1 MDIMLQAYME
11 ETDELMQKAEDCIIR
26 LEKEYSSVEINE
38 LFRIA
43 HTIKGTSH
51 VIGFDDIGNL
61 MHKIEDMLD
70 YARNG
75 HILFDQCI
83 VSTCFEG
90 LDTVKKMLDNRNG
103 TCSLELKESLDSA
116 AYRISDTIEGLIKAN
131 KNKQEK
137 SVVEQTEVG
146 LVASLLNQRDKGKN
160 KYYISFFL
168 EEDAP
173 MVSPVFMMILKN
185 VEEIGSLT
193 YSSIDD
199 QYFKG
204 TSVDSEMKTLD
215 IIISTDMEETELYT
229 CFDIIYIERI
239 NIVDLSRSKLK
250 CNDVYLSNGGASS
263 TSCTTI
269 TQDLYGVFSKYLIRT
284 FRPEKDGFTNQKKT
298 FVNSIKKA
306 TTLMVIIDTSQL
318 IIIHENEIKE
328 LIELKRQ
335 LTIDNIE
342 MSIIVGGP
350 CDRRITNIFDSIRT
364 VEEFKVYRNEMEAV
378 RKVFRSDECFQKL
391 TKVAKEVL
399 FNDE

>member
-1 MDIMLQAYME
+1 MDTMLQAYME

-70 YARNG
+70 YTRNG
-75 HILFDQCI
+75 DILFDQSI

-90 LDTVKKMLDNRNG
+90 LDTVKKMLVNRSG
-103 TCSLELKESLDSA
+103 TCSLELRDSLNSA
-116 AYRISDTIEGLIKAN
+116 ASRISDTIEGLIKAN
-131 KNKQEK
+131 KNDQKK
-137 SVVEQTEVG
+137 AVVEQTEVG

-193 YSSIDD
+193 YSSVDD
-199 QYFKG
+199 QYFQE
-204 TSVDSEMKTLD
+204 TSVDNEVNTLD
-215 IIISTDMEETELYT
+215 IIISTDLEETELYT

-239 NIVDLSRSKLK
+239 NIVDLSRSKVK
-250 CNDVYLSNGGASS
+250 CKDIYLSNGGSNS
-263 TSCTTI
+263 TSCTTF

-284 FRPEKDGFTNQKKT
+284 FKPEKDGFTNQMKT
-298 FVNSIKKA
+298 FFNSVKKA
-306 TTLMVIIDTSQL
+306 TTLMVSIDTSQL
-318 IIIHENEIKE
+318 SIIDENEIKE
-328 LIELKRQ
+328 LIESKRV
-335 LTIDNIE
+335 LSIDNIE

-350 CDRRITNIFDSIRT
+350 YDRRINNIFDSIRA
-364 VEEFKVYRNEMEAV
+364 VEEFQVYRNEMEAV

-391 TKVAKEVL
+391 IKVAKEVL
-399 FNDE
+399 FDDE